1 MLRREI
7 LFETYAPSRGTQE
20 HGGLAEA
27 PEPASEAT
35 LRDQAAQANTTRS
48 GLLTGEPPSRGYL
61 ALPKNKISS
70 VSRIAPLSGS
80 VAVATQI

>member
-1 MLRREI
+1 M
-7 LFETYAPSRGTQE
+7 TWK
-20 HGGLAEA
+20 
-27 PEPASEAT
+27 EPAQDPPPKKAGGPERSRPAPASFYAVIT
-35 LRDQAAQANTTRS
+35 LDGNRPTRPAAAS
-48 GLLTGEPPSRGYL
+48 LSDPPSRRYL